1 MQLMQQTA
9 ELTAREHKLPP
20 VTLAALETPERN
32 IQLGV
37 NHLADLARDFGG
49 NLSLTLAAY
58 NAGKQAVQR
67 WVQRFGFAD
76 EVEFVEDIPYTETRN
91 YVKRVLGNYDRYQTL
106 YGAPRAEER
115 EPRAAK
121 QAYQVR

>member
-1 MQLMQQTA
+1 
-9 ELTAREHKLPP
+9 
-20 VTLAALETPERN
+20 
-32 IQLGV
+32 
-37 NHLADLARDFGG
+37 
-49 NLSLTLAAY
+49 
-58 NAGKQAVQR
+58 
-67 WVQRFGFAD
+67 VQRFGFAD